1 MFSRKRSEKPKN
13 PIGLVLYEYDENF
26 KKKIEK
32 IIKTAVSGG
41 RLNPKKNSLIFK
53 TVMADF
59 EEMKNDISKEKLKV
73 DYRSDKARDMII
85 EMMKDTESIMDALE
99 GEGLVSD
106 DNKISII
113 KELHLEINK
122 KRAII
127 RGKLRDIESDYS

>member
-1 MFSRKRSEKPKN
+1 MFSRKRSEKPKS

-26 KKKIEK
+26 NKKIEK

-85 EMMKDTESIMDALE
+85 EMMKDTESIMDTLG

-106 DNKISII
+106 DNKISMI
-113 KELHLEINK
+113 KDLHLEINK

-127 RGKLRDIESDYS
+127 RGKLRDVESDYS